1 MGRHGTIIH
10 RGVTDDDGQ
19 GQGGGAGDLPARD
32 ALGLRQRTDPRRVG
46 DPLRDRQEESVERLD
61 GDRLE
66 PPAGRGGAR
75 GPPGGGGCGGGPL
88 CAPPPP
94 GAEGGGEPRLRPA
107 PPARFSPPAGGGPR
121 LPPAPPTPSP
131 APSP

>member
-1 MGRHGTIIH
+1 MGRYGTIIH

-32 ALGLRQRTDPRRVG
+32 ALGLRLRADPRRVG

-66 PPAGRGGAR
+66 PDRKSTRLNSSHSQISYAVFCLKKKKEICLALYLEPYNAQSSAWAGRCDLM
-75 GPPGGGGCGGGPL
+75 P
-88 CAPPPP
+88 
-94 GAEGGGEPRLRPA
+94 
-107 PPARFSPPAGGGPR
+107 
-121 LPPAPPTPSP
+121 
-131 APSP
+131 